1 MTEEN
6 VPCPAENKHTRIFSK
21 IKGQFFVII
30 NELIVGVGQKL
41 ITDRQPRGLVFF
53 KG

>member
-6 VPCPAENKHTRIFSK
+6 VPCPAEKKQIFSK

-30 NELIVGVGQKL
+30 NELIAGVGHKL